1 MRRGQAISS
10 FFQIATTKL
19 KTKEFG
25 FWFLVFSH
33 WLIQCKKQI
42 LPLLE
47 LAMVE
52 AIASCVASVTTDTSK
67 GEVQSE
73 KKII

>member
-1 MRRGQAISS
+1 MSYVHAP
-10 FFQIATTKL
+10 
-19 KTKEFG
+19 
-25 FWFLVFSH
+25 FLDFSH
-33 WLIQCKKQI
+33 WLIQI

-52 AIASCVASVTTDTSK
+52 AIASCEASVTTDTSK

-73 KKII
+73 KKSYENLGVSLKFSYGSFLIA

>member
-1 MRRGQAISS
+1 MSYVHAP
-10 FFQIATTKL
+10 
-19 KTKEFG
+19 
-25 FWFLVFSH
+25 FLDFSH
-33 WLIQCKKQI
+33 WLIQI

-52 AIASCVASVTTDTSK
+52 AIASCEASVTTDTSK

-73 KKII
+73 KKNHMKI